1 MVPLRL
7 DFSSTLIWVEEQLIM
22 SRTGHQ
28 SLDGMRKYKRI
39 PEEQCQ
45 QVSSVQ
51 LQIAWK
57 NHHIKIKRL
66 N

>member
-1 MVPLRL
+1 ML
-7 DFSSTLIWVEEQLIM
+7 FQAGVEEQLIM

-28 SLDGMRKYKRI
+28 SLDGVRTYKRV
-39 PEEQCQ
+39 PVCQ
-45 QVSSVQ
+45 RSKFQVYLIQ

-57 NHHIKIKRL
+57 NHHIKIRRL